1 MFLMVIS
8 HVLDVYLS
16 PIFTS
21 FGCSIELDELLLL
34 EEEETLLLEEVE
46 ELEDMEDVLEL
57 STLLV
62 ASLEDVVNDVDIS
75 EETLLEISLLV
86 LEPPKLQA
94 LSVNP
99 KKAAMKKLICFFI
112 FI

>member
-1 MFLMVIS
+1 MFLMVKS
-8 HVLDVYLS
+8 HVLDVYTS

-21 FGCSIELDELLLL
+21 FGCSTELDELLLL
-34 EEEETLLLEEVE
+34 EEETLLLE
-46 ELEDMEDVLEL
+46 ELEDMEEVLEL
-57 STLLV
+57 FTLLV
-62 ASLEDVVNDVDIS
+62 VSLEDVVNDVDIS
-75 EETLLEISLLV
+75 EETLLENSLLV

-112 FI
+112 LSFLSI